1 MWDRFSTNSSVI
13 SVFVQTNALAQKSL
27 LNVCSVLII
36 SESLSLKKFQKM
48 LQTAAIEISVYAQL
62 IQITNRLW
70 MTESK
75 QHKIRQRSQG
85 LRTMSVFQIWA
96 IKQTVKM
103 LTAILS
109 LALKKMSL
117 SLTTKHLSLF
127 SANLDRTQEENIL
140 KASFQCLITKC
151 YAKIKR
157 LTFANAMRTNFTRLR
172 MGSLWSMTKMVQWH
186 KRNRI
191 AIWQSLSLLQ
201 VQRSSWSH

>member
-1 MWDRFSTNSSVI
+1 MI
-13 SVFVQTNALAQKSL
+13 TNALAQRFL

-48 LQTAAIEISVYAQL
+48 LQMAAIEIFVYAQL
-62 IQITNRLW
+62 IQIISRLW

-85 LRTMSVFQIWA
+85 LKTMSVFQIWA

-103 LTAILS
+103 LTAILL

-140 KASFQCLITKC
+140 KASFLCLITKC

-157 LTFANAMRTNFTRLR
+157 LTFANAMRTNCTRLR
-172 MGSLWSMTKMVQWH
+172 MGSL
-186 KRNRI
+186 
-191 AIWQSLSLLQ
+191 
-201 VQRSSWSH
+201 

>member
-1 MWDRFSTNSSVI
+1 MWDRFSTNSSAI
-13 SVFVQTNALAQKSL
+13 SVSVTTNALVQKFL

-48 LQTAAIEISVYAQL
+48 LQMAAIEIFVYAQL
-62 IQITNRLW
+62 IQIISRLW

-85 LRTMSVFQIWA
+85 LKTMSVFQIWA

-103 LTAILS
+103 LTAILL

-140 KASFQCLITKC
+140 KASFLCLITKC

-157 LTFANAMRTNFTRLR
+157 LTFAHAMRTNFTRLR

-201 VQRSSWSH
+201 AQLSSWSH